1 MQLRSLKINTSY
13 KQIVTIALP
22 IMLGSAGQQ
31 IITLSDSIFLYHY
44 DKLDF
49 AAIGLISVFYL
60 LLVSIAYGFSKGG
73 QIMIARRGGEGNK
86 SLISHNFFNLLYFE
100 LFMAI
105 LAFLFMYYGTEY
117 VLKWFIESP
126 VIYEKSLEYI
136 KMRAFGVPFSF
147 AGVAVIAFL
156 TGIARNKFIIYDS
169 ILFILVNI
177 ILNYLLIFGKL
188 GFPEMGIAGAG
199 LASALSELAAVIG
212 FIFYFFSKKRYVHW
226 GMNFIPRIHFPTI
239 RQIFNVSNPIV
250 SQSVVG
256 MGGWFLFFS
265 FVEKY
270 LGEYDLAIANL
281 VRTVYMLLLIPSWG
295 YSSGI
300 NTMVSHF
307 IGRRKRMAVIPIIQ
321 KTALVNFVSTMIF
334 AVPVLVFPSFFLY
347 PLFWGEGMT
356 MVNDTKPSFLVLL
369 MILSIYSVSI
379 VYFNGLVGAGAM
391 IKGLWIQFVGNV
403 FYVGSVFVML
413 KYLNGN
419 VEMAWAA
426 EIILWAVIL
435 GMSIYYLNSKK
446 WHLLKL

>member
-1 MQLRSLKINTSY
+1 
-13 KQIVTIALP
+13 
-22 IMLGSAGQQ
+22 MLGSAGQQ

-73 QIMIARRGGEGNK
+73 QIMIARRGGEGNR
-86 SLISHNFFNLLYFE
+86 SQINNSFFNLLYFE

-105 LAFLFMYYGTEY
+105 LAFVFLYYGTEY
-117 VLKWFIESP
+117 ILKWFIKSP
-126 VIYEKSLEYI
+126 QIYEKSLEYI

-147 AGVAVIAFL
+147 TGVAVIAFL

-169 ILFILVNI
+169 ILFIFVNI
-177 ILNYLLIFGKL
+177 ILNYLLIFGEF

-199 LASALSELAAVIG
+199 LASALSEVAAIIG
-212 FIFYFFSKKRYVHW
+212 FLFYFFNRKRYIRW
-226 GMNFIPRIHFPTI
+226 GMDFLPKIHIPTI
-239 RQIFNVSNPIV
+239 RQILHVSNPIV

-270 LGEYDLAIANL
+270 LGEYDLAISNL

-321 KTALVNFVSTMIF
+321 KTALVNLINTMIF
-334 AVPVLVFPSFFLY
+334 AVPVLLFPSFFLY
-347 PLFWGEGMT
+347 PLFWGEGMS
-356 MVNDTKPSFLVLL
+356 MVNDTKPAFLVLL
-369 MILSIYSVSI
+369 LILSLYSVSI

-391 IKGLWIQFVGNV
+391 IKGLWIQSVGNV
-403 FYVGSVFVML
+403 FYVGSVFLML
-413 KYLNGN
+413 KYFNGT
-419 VEMAWAA
+419 VETAWAA
-426 EIILWAVIL
+426 ELLLWLIIFA
-435 GMSIYYLNSKK
+435 MSIYYLKSKK

>member
-1 MQLRSLKINTSY
+1 
-13 KQIVTIALP
+13 
-22 IMLGSAGQQ
+22 MLGSAGQQ
-31 IITLSDSIFLYHY
+31 IITLTDSIFLYHY

-73 QIMIARRGGEGNK
+73 QIMIARRGGEGN
-86 SLISHNFFNLLYFE
+86 STMINRNFFNLLYFE

-105 LAFLFMYYGTEY
+105 LAFIFMYYGTEY

-126 VIYEKSLEYI
+126 QIYERSLEYI

-177 ILNYLLIFGKL
+177 ILNYLLIYGKF

-199 LASALSELAAVIG
+199 LASALSEVAAVIG
-212 FIFYFFSKKRYVHW
+212 FLFYFFNKKRYIRW
-226 GMNFIPRIHFPTI
+226 GMDFLPKIHFPTI
-239 RQIFNVSNPIV
+239 RQILHVSNPIV

-270 LGEYDLAIANL
+270 LGEYDLAISNL

-295 YSSGI
+295 FSSGI

-307 IGRRKRMAVIPIIQ
+307 IGRRKRMAVLPIIQ
-321 KTALVNFVSTMIF
+321 KTALINLISTMVI
-334 AVPVLVFPSFFLY
+334 AIPVLVFPSVFLY
-347 PLFWGEGMT
+347 PLFWGEGMS
-356 MVNDTKPSFLVLL
+356 MVNDTKPAFLVLL
-369 MILSIYSVSI
+369 FILCLYSVTI

-403 FYVGSVFVML
+403 FYIGSVFVL
-413 KYLNGN
+413 LRYFNGN
-419 VEMAWAA
+419 VETAWAA
-426 EIILWAVIL
+426 ELLLWAIIFAMTV
-435 GMSIYYLNSKK
+435 YYLKSKR
-446 WHLLKL
+446 WHFLRL

>member
-1 MQLRSLKINTSY
+1 
-13 KQIVTIALP
+13 
-22 IMLGSAGQQ
+22 MLGTAGQQ
-31 IITLSDSIFLYHY
+31 IITLTDSIFLYHY

-73 QIMIARRGGEGNK
+73 QIMMARRGGEGNRA
-86 SLISHNFFNLLYFE
+86 LINQCFFNLLYFE
-100 LFMAI
+100 LFMAV

-126 VIYEKSLEYI
+126 QIYQKSLEYI

-147 AGVAVIAFL
+147 TGVAVIAYL

-169 ILFILVNI
+169 ILFIVVNI
-177 ILNYLLIFGKL
+177 ILNYVLVFGKF
-188 GFPEMGIAGAG
+188 GFPEMGIAGSG
-199 LASALSELAAVIG
+199 LASALAEVAAVIG
-212 FIFYFFSKKRYVHW
+212 FLFYFFSKQRFKRL
-226 GMNFIPRIHFPTI
+226 GMDFLPRIHFPTI
-239 RQIFNVSNPIV
+239 KQILNVSNPIV

-270 LGEYDLAIANL
+270 LGEYNLAISNL

-321 KTALVNFVSTMIF
+321 KTALVNLISTMII
-334 AVPVLVFPSFFLY
+334 AVPVLVFPSVFLY
-347 PLFWGEGMT
+347 PLFWGEDMS
-356 MVNDTKPSFLVLL
+356 MVNDAKPSFFVLL
-369 MILSIYSVSI
+369 GILSLYSVTI

-403 FYVGSVFVML
+403 FYVGSVFILLRYL
-413 KYLNGN
+413 KGT
-419 VEMAWAA
+419 VEMAWAG
-426 EIILWAVIL
+426 ELLLWAIIFA
-435 GMSIYYLNSKK
+435 MSIYYLRSKK
-446 WHLLKL
+446 WHDLSL